1 MAPKRATSLIFS
13 FLLLLFWAAVA
24 LQAGRPGV
32 KPGFKLGGGLANN
45 FGQDTYEQKWQGTL
59 AGGLFVDLRLNKR
72 LGAEVE
78 VLFFRKGSVY
88 RLNLDGSEYREKYI
102 LDYLEIPVFV
112 KFFVLEKDRYNFY
125 LYAGPSIGFNLGA
138 RLKVTFDGLEESVSV
153 DNLKG
158 ADLLLNGGAGVEYKL
173 KDSSLILELRY
184 NQGLKSIS
192 TETEEDFRNKAL
204 VILVG
209 YRF

>member
-45 FGQDTYEQKWQGTL
+45 FGQDTYEQKWQGAL

-72 LGAEVE
+72 LGAGVE